1 MKAAGN
7 KRFFSFTNVKNIFLN
22 HFFKDIAQKNAES
35 SYTPL
40 KENVN
45 SWVYQ
50 INQHIIQSL
59 NNGPK

>member
-1 MKAAGN
+1 M
-7 KRFFSFTNVKNIFLN
+7 TFL
-22 HFFKDIAQKNAES
+22 KDIAQKNAES

-59 NNGPK
+59 NNSPK